1 MGKSV
6 GVTGLETCGRG
17 GSDRATYAEGLGISP
32 IQLAEELD
40 GKGSDDLLASSPIC
54 NIAESNP
61 SASGKD

>member
-17 GSDRATYAEGLGISP
+17 GTDRSTYAEGLGVLSIHV
-32 IQLAEELD
+32 AVELD

-54 NIAESNP
+54 NIAEANP
-61 SASGKD
+61 SAPAKD